1 MIDAPGAAHRS
12 NLKRA
17 SSDLQATLMT
27 ISSPVSRLLL
37 LALGAGLILA
47 GGAAPSRAQNIVVM
61 VNGEPITDFDIEQR
75 SKLDQLTTQKTPNRQ
90 DVLNELIDDK
100 VKTKEGKKY
109 GVEPSVSDVDQ
120 SYSGM
125 ASRMRLSS
133 EQLTKMLE
141 TKGVRPE
148 TLKSRMRAEMVWTSL
163 VRGRYK
169 ERLQVGEKDVA
180 AAVQAQ
186 TGEKLQI
193 EGFEYKMQ
201 PIVLV
206 VPRGSPQASMEAR
219 QKEAETYR
227 SRVASCDE
235 ANSLFRSTAN
245 ATIRESVTKTTADL
259 PEALR
264 KVLDDTPVGHLTP
277 PEVTKQGIEMV
288 VLCGRKPTMIDT
300 PKKREI
306 REKMYAEKF
315 DKTSK
320 SYLQEI
326 RKAAMIE
333 YR

>member
-1 MIDAPGAAHRS
+1 
-12 NLKRA
+12 
-17 SSDLQATLMT
+17 MT
-27 ISSPVSRLLL
+27 TPLPVYRLL
-37 LALGAGLILA
+37 LALAAAGSILI
-47 GGAAPSRAQNIVVM
+47 GGAVPSRAQNIVVM

-75 SKLDQLTTQKTPNRQ
+75 SKLDVLTTQKTSSRQ
-90 DVLNELIDDK
+90 EVINELIDDK
-100 VKTKEGKKY
+100 VKIKEGKKY
-109 GVEPSVSDVDQ
+109 GVDPGVSDVDQ

-125 ASRMRLSS
+125 AARLRLTTD
-133 EQLTKMLE
+133 QLTKTLE
-141 TKGVRPE
+141 ARGVRPE
-148 TLKSRMRAEMVWTSL
+148 TLKSRMKAEMVWASL

-186 TGEKLQI
+186 SGEKLQI

-206 VPRGSPQASMEAR
+206 VPRGSPQASIEAR
-219 QKEAETYR
+219 QKEAEAYR

-235 ANSLFRSTAN
+235 ANSLFRSTPN
-245 ATIRESVTKTTADL
+245 AAIRDSVTKTSADL

-300 PKKREI
+300 PKKREM